1 MCLHITTFRV
11 GVMSANVSFL
21 VDRLIMRKTIK
32 YINKSDNSPRCV
44 FNLIT
49 SRIGRLI
56 AD

>member
-1 MCLHITTFRV
+1 MCLHITTFLV

-32 YINKSDNSPRCV
+32 YINKSDNNPRCA